1 MWPSG
6 RWRTM
11 WSATSRSRW
20 IETAGNRERGAGF
33 PLVPRFLSSLPSD
46 LCRCTRRDELPGS
59 LEMPQFRKPRADRH
73 ANGVTAVEHGVRQV
87 HPAAGVDTL
96 EQCLG
101 PGPVFIQVVE
111 GEVTFYEADDP
122 DCKPT
127 LVKKGESYLV
137 AETGRVRNA
146 AGPEE
151 RHEESE
157 RVDPLRPGPATRRR
171 LRGSSR
177 GRPRSR

>member
-1 MWPSG
+1 
-6 RWRTM
+6 
-11 WSATSRSRW
+11 
-20 IETAGNRERGAGF
+20 
-33 PLVPRFLSSLPSD
+33 
-46 LCRCTRRDELPGS
+46 
-59 LEMPQFRKPRADRH
+59 
-73 ANGVTAVEHGVRQV
+73 VRQV

-157 RVDPLRPGPATRRR
+157 RVDPLRPGRLLVEDLAVLLAVGLDHGELLWCRLAPAAEPLLLPDELSACSPECQPTAPPRDTSCTSARTRRGTGR
-171 LRGSSR
+171 CA
-177 GRPRSR
+177 RPRARRQSRARLDPASC